1 MTFKDFKETCKD
13 AGLTLALS
21 SFYPTSATYKDYVIC
36 RFVKMTGE
44 QFVVVPPDNQQGL
57 SFFPIGE
64 YSQRLCPLSGVPPMK
79 NKIYKAI
86 QFVKE
91 YEVEQK
97 KKEIEL
103 DFED

>member
-13 AGLTLALS
+13 AGLTLSLS
-21 SFYPTSATYKDYVIC
+21 SFYPTSAIYKDYIIC

-44 QFVVVPPDNQQGL
+44 RFAVVPPDNQPGL
-57 SFFPIGE
+57 AFFPVGE
-64 YSQRLCPLSGVPPMK
+64 YSQRLCPLSGVPMK

-86 QFVKE
+86 QFIKE
-91 YEVEQK
+91 YEVEKK

-103 DFED
+103 DFEA

>member
-1 MTFKDFKETCKD
+1 MLFKEYKETCKD
-13 AGLTLALS
+13 AGLTLVFNS
-21 SFYPTSATYKDYVIC
+21 KGQTTATYKDYIIC

-44 QFVVVPPDNQQGL
+44 QFLVAPTDNQPGL
-57 SFFPIGE
+57 AFFPVGE
-64 YSQRLCPLSGVPPMK
+64 YSQRFCPLSGVTMK
-79 NKIYKAI
+79 NKIFKAI

-103 DFED
+103 DFEA

>member
-1 MTFKDFKETCKD
+1 MTFKDFKETCKY
-13 AGLTLALS
+13 AGLTLSLS
-21 SFYPTSATYKDYVIC
+21 SFYPTSATYKDYIIC

-44 QFVVVPPDNQQGL
+44 RFAVVPPDNQPVL
-57 SFFPIGE
+57 AFFPVDE
-64 YSQRLCPLSGVPPMK
+64 NYQRICPLSGVPMK

-86 QFVKE
+86 QFVKV

>member
-1 MTFKDFKETCKD
+1 MLFKEYKETCKD
-13 AGLTLALS
+13 AGLTLVLS
-21 SFYPTSATYKDYVIC
+21 SYHPTTATYKDYVIC

-44 QFVVVPPDNQQGL
+44 QFISVPSDNQQGL

>member
-1 MTFKDFKETCKD
+1 MIFNEYKETCKD
-13 AGLTLALS
+13 AGLTLMLS
-21 SFYPTSATYKDYVIC
+21 SFYTTSATYKDYIIC
-36 RFVKMTGE
+36 RFVKITGE
-44 QFVVVPPDNQQGL
+44 RFAVVPSDNQPGL
-57 SFFPIGE
+57 SFFPVGE
-64 YSQRLCPLSGVPPMK
+64 YSQRLYPLSGVPMK
-79 NKIYKAI
+79 NKILKAI

>member
-1 MTFKDFKETCKD
+1 MTFKEFKETCKD

-21 SFYPTSATYKDYVIC
+21 SFYPTSATYKDYIIC
-36 RFVKMTGE
+36 RFMKMSGE
-44 QFVVVPPDNQQGL
+44 RFAVVPTDNQPGL
-57 SFFPIGE
+57 AFFPVGE
-64 YSQRLCPLSGVPPMK
+64 YSQRLCPLSGVSMK

-97 KKEIEL
+97 KKEIEF
-103 DFED
+103 DFEA

>member
-1 MTFKDFKETCKD
+1 MTFKEFKETCKD

-21 SFYPTSATYKDYVIC
+21 SFYPTSATYKDYIIC
-36 RFVKMTGE
+36 RFMKMSGE
-44 QFVVVPPDNQQGL
+44 RFAEVPHDNQPGL
-57 SFFPIGE
+57 AFFPVGE
-64 YSQRLCPLSGVPPMK
+64 YSQRLCPLSGVPMK
-79 NKIYKAI
+79 NKIFKAI

-103 DFED
+103 DFEV

>member
-1 MTFKDFKETCKD
+1 MIFNEYKETCKD
-13 AGLTLALS
+13 AGLTLMLS
-21 SFYPTSATYKDYVIC
+21 SFYTTSATYKDYIIC
-36 RFVKMTGE
+36 RFVKITGE
-44 QFVVVPPDNQQGL
+44 RFAVVPSDNQPGL
-57 SFFPIGE
+57 SFFPDGE
-64 YSQRLCPLSGVPPMK
+64 YSQRLYPLSGVPMK